1 MFRIELSESQ
11 GGIACDRILPPIIYA
26 IPLDE
31 YAATVEHA
39 QEFMFEFLR
48 LLRGKSL
55 SGYKET
61 GCQ

>member
-26 IPLDE
+26 IPLDK

-55 SGYKET
+55 SG
-61 GCQ
+61 